1 MLCLKLAKSVRG
13 TSKALQ
19 WQLVP
24 ISLPLTL
31 FWGNI
36 RRDIWDHISLNLNLT
51 CMFFCFSTSNGD
63 MIYRHMH
70 IHDCVQSCHSDD
82 LINLLLI
89 WLFLPTARSYQ
100 QLELG
105 CAGGFPTGN
114 WWEGSRDLFTL
125 RPYLD
130 MAYNWD
136 ILCWKKYNFWTFTG
150 NKSIPK
156 LKDVFRW
163 N

>member
-1 MLCLKLAKSVRG
+1 MVLQVKGIAVAVGPYFSSPHSVLGKYKKRYLR
-13 TSKALQ
+13 SHFPEPKFDLY
-19 WQLVP
+19 V
-24 ISLPLTL
+24 
-31 FWGNI
+31 
-36 RRDIWDHISLNLNLT
+36 
-51 CMFFCFSTSNGD
+51 FCFSTSNGD
-63 MIYRHMH
+63 MIYRHMY

-89 WLFLPTARSYQ
+89 WLFWLSWLLEASL